1 MNNLKTLVKEN
12 TIIPGVRDLNDVVD
26 ATRTKS
32 NIIFLL
38 TGSILDLENIV
49 RFVRKYGKK
58 LIVNID
64 LVEGIA
70 FDKKGIE
77 YLAKK
82 DLCDGIISTKNNLVR
97 YAMKENLLTIQ
108 RVFLIDSGSLNSIKN
123 LIDKSNEPDAFEIL
137 PAVAAP
143 YFINNVKTNGIII
156 AGGLITKSSEAE
168 ELFKKGVRAISTSEK
183 SLWL

>member
-82 DLCDGIISTKNNLVR
+82 I
-97 YAMKENLLTIQ
+97 YAMESSLQ
-108 RVFLIDSGSLNSIKN
+108 R
-123 LIDKSNEPDAFEIL
+123 
-137 PAVAAP
+137 
-143 YFINNVKTNGIII
+143 II
-156 AGGLITKSSEAE
+156 
-168 ELFKKGVRAISTSEK
+168 
-183 SLWL
+183 WLDVL

>member
-1 MNNLKTLVKEN
+1 MVHQ
-12 TIIPGVRDLNDVVD
+12 
-26 ATRTKS
+26 
-32 NIIFLL
+32 
-38 TGSILDLENIV
+38 
-49 RFVRKYGKK
+49 
-58 LIVNID
+58 
-64 LVEGIA
+64 
-70 FDKKGIE
+70 
-77 YLAKK
+77 
-82 DLCDGIISTKNNLVR
+82 
-97 YAMKENLLTIQ
+97 MENLLTIQ

>member
-1 MNNLKTLVKEN
+1 MNKLKALVKEN
-12 TIIPGVRDLNDVVD
+12 TLIPGVRDLNDIVEAVK
-26 ATRTKS
+26 ATS

-70 FDKKGIE
+70 FDRKGIE

-97 YAMKENLLTIQ
+97 CAMKENLLTIQ

-123 LIDKSNEPDAFEIL
+123 LIDKNCEPDAFEIL

-143 YFINNVKTNGIII
+143 YFINNIKTSSMII
-156 AGGLITKSSEAE
+156 AGGLITKRSEAE

-183 SLWL
+183 TLWN